1 MYIDYLGSAANDSSQ
16 GYSVPLKIRD
26 LAALCSHNHYVKAN
40 AVILLLMMLKV
51 LNLGRST
58 CSDLTMLH

>member
-40 AVILLLMMLKV
+40 AVILMMLKV

-58 CSDLTMLH
+58 CSDLTMLD

>member
-26 LAALCSHNHYVKAN
+26 LAALCSHNHCQSKRC
-40 AVILLLMMLKV
+40 
-51 LNLGRST
+51 NLIIDDAKSIELG
-58 CSDLTMLH
+58 